1 MAYRPLKTTDFSD
14 QLALWAEAEPQ
25 RGEAIASPPPP
36 SRPESGRQPRDAS
49 CPPAPSAVPRP
60 AAARRTD
67 SVSRSERALAAI
79 RAMLSTAN
87 SGTEA
92 AR

>member
-25 RGEAIASPPPP
+25 RDEVKPLLPP
-36 SRPESGRQPRDAS
+36 SRPESDRLRTDAGRI
-49 CPPAPSAVPRP
+49 PSPVAPRP

-67 SVSRSERALAAI
+67 TVSRSERALAAI
-79 RAMLSTAN
+79 RAMLATAN
-87 SGTEA
+87 SGEA

>member
-25 RGEAIASPPPP
+25 RGDGAAPPAPP
-36 SRPESGRQPRDAS
+36 ARPESGRQPRDAGRFPDS
-49 CPPAPSAVPRP
+49 PAVPRP

-79 RAMLSTAN
+79 RAMLSAAN

>member
-14 QLALWAEAEPQ
+14 QLALWAEAEPP
-25 RGEAIASPPPP
+25 RGDAITPPASPAR
-36 SRPESGRQPRDAS
+36 SESGRQPRDAGR
-49 CPPAPSAVPRP
+49 PPAPSAVPRP

-87 SGTEA
+87 
-92 AR
+92 

>member
-1 MAYRPLKTTDFSD
+1 
-14 QLALWAEAEPQ
+14 
-25 RGEAIASPPPP
+25 
-36 SRPESGRQPRDAS
+36 
-49 CPPAPSAVPRP
+49 
-60 AAARRTD
+60 
-67 SVSRSERALAAI
+67 VSRSERALAAI